1 MKMII
6 SLLDRLYQ
14 ILFGRN
20 SKYTS
25 KQVIVDQLNEPRPLP
40 IGSKEFDDWAARI
53 ISGSLI
59 VADYD
64 SQVFTIANMIMMLGP
79 HESHK
84 PDAYFIHGLR
94 KVAANQVADEKRK
107 AIREAKKAE
116 LVKQEAEK
124 AAAAAAANPQAE
136 ATLERAKG
144 LSIVKDTLLDDK
156 KV

>member
-1 MKMII
+1 MI
-6 SLLDRLYQ
+6 SFFDRLYQ

-20 SKYTS
+20 SKLTTS
-25 KQVIVDQLNEPRPLP
+25 TTIISQMNEMRPLP
-40 IGSKEFDDWAARI
+40 LGAKEFDEWAARI
-53 ISGSLI
+53 ISGSL
-59 VADYD
+59 VNADYD
-64 SQVFTIANMIMMLGP
+64 SQVFTLANMIMMLGP

-107 AIREAKKAE
+107 SIRDAKKAE
-116 LVKQEAEK
+116 LVKKEAEEAAK
-124 AAAAAAANPQAE
+124 AQAANPQAE

-144 LSIVKDTLLDDK
+144 LQLVPNKEAVLEDK